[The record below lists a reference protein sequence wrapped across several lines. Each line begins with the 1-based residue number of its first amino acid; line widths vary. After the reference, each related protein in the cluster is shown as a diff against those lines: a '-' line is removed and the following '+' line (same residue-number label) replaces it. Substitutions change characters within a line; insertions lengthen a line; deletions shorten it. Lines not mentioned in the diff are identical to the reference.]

1 MTDVEL
7 LNQHRNGS
15 DSAFTDLVR
24 RHLGW
29 VYGLARRRLR
39 DSHQADD
46 VAQAVFILL
55 HSKAPHFAGDGSL
68 IAWLHKTAWY
78 VTETA
83 ARGEQRRRV
92 RETEAAKIRPSIDSP
107 EPKEWQELAP
117 LLDRLIDGL
126 SKSDREIILLRYYRE
141 LSIEEL
147 AAQIQTTPGA
157 ARKRVERAVEKL
169 RVLAAKNGQ
178 TLSAATLSAGLAAFV
193 RLPPPSGLLS
203 AATVAAG
210 APQGSALAAPSAH
223 LVKGALTMMTAT
235 KLKIVAVSALAIILA
250 GATIG
255 GATWMIAGGQTAPD
269 VAQSPA
275 TAPSP
280 DADNPP
286 PPPPPQLPPPSP
298 YAADG
303 SFPKLAPYSSL
314 RWRGDVPEGEVNG
327 TWYELVAIQNVPVQQ
342 IINFQQSRDSNGWR
356 KHFAEDIVEVMSGMN
371 YGLGTTVDLQVR
383 TLDADK
389 KLVTLSNVPMTN
401 KNRWSLMVVPDTGQI
416 GLFSEIRW
424 DTEVPQV
431 RVNDTWYELLGVG
444 ETSARQLI
452 DSAKSKFADDWKG
465 NFQDNVMTV
474 ISIDGKP
481 PSVADLK
488 LRTLDTNEAVEITVW
503 VPSPPKN

>member
-92 RETEAAKIRPSIDSP
+92 RETEAAKIRPSVDSL

-117 LLDRLIDGL
+117 LLDRLIDEL

-169 RVLAAKNGQ
+169 RVLAAKSGQ
-178 TLSAATLSAGLAAFV
+178 TLSEATLSAGLAAFV
-193 RLPPPSGLLS
+193 KLAPPSGLLS
-203 AATVAAG
+203 TATVAAG
-210 APQGSALAAPSAH
+210 APQGSALAAPSIR
-223 LVKGALTMMTAT
+223 LVKGALTMMTVT
-235 KLKIVAVSALAIILA
+235 KLKIVGVCAFAIVLA

-255 GATWMIAGGQTAPD
+255 GATWMIAGGQTAQD

-280 DADNPP
+280 DADNTPQ
-286 PPPPPQLPPPSP
+286 PPPPQLPPPSP
-298 YAADG
+298 YAAD
-303 SFPKLAPYSSL
+303 SSIPKLAPYSSL
-314 RWRGDVPEGEVNG
+314 RWRGDIPEAEVNG
-327 TWYELVAIQNVPVQQ
+327 TWYELVSVQGVPVSHV
-342 IINFQQSRDSNGWR
+342 INFQQSHDPNGWR
-356 KHFAEDIVEVMSGMN
+356 KHFGEDLVEVMSNMN

-383 TLDADK
+383 TFDQDK
-389 KLVTLSNVPMTN
+389 KLLTLSNLPMTEQ
-401 KNRWSLMVVPDTGQI
+401 NRWSLMVVPAPGQT
-416 GLFSEIRW
+416 GLFSAIRW
-424 DTEVPQV
+424 DTDLPQV
-431 RVNDTWYELLGVG
+431 QVNDTWYELLGINH
-444 ETSARQLI
+444 TSAHQLI
-452 DSAKSKFADDWKG
+452 DSTKSKFVDDWKN

-474 ISIDGKP
+474 ISDNGKP

-488 LRTLDTNEAVEITVW
+488 LRTLDTNEQVTITVW
-503 VPSPPKN
+503 TPSPGRN